1 LLSESLK
8 FSVGRI
14 LESDILGIAAMDCND
29 GNVKGFVG
37 YKYPTYAC
45 CLPCS
50 KKNSGRTGTTSLFLS
65 ENGRPSERVVSIQL
79 QPAAVILKP
88 FFQTA
93 FMPEIF
99 RRRLRP
105 SESLKFS
112 VGRILE
118 SDILGIAAMDC
129 NDGSIKDFVGY
140 KYPTYGCC
148 TRWPANPNSWCCW
161 KAARTWAWTATQ
173 NMCGRWPISSVS
185 IRNSTDTVEA

>member
-1 LLSESLK
+1 MLKVLSDTSI
-8 FSVGRI
+8 R
-14 LESDILGIAAMDCND
+14 
-29 GNVKGFVG
+29 
-37 YKYPTYAC
+37 PTLA
-45 CLPCS
+45 
-50 KKNSGRTGTTSLFLS
+50 
-65 ENGRPSERVVSIQL
+65 ENGRPFERVASIKL
-79 QPAAVILKP
+79 QPVAVILKP

-140 KYPTYGCC
+140 KYPTYACC
-148 TRWPANPNSWCCW
+148 VAQPRTRLVEMQATACLSKERVRAYRTHPTRWF
-161 KAARTWAWTATQ
+161 
-173 NMCGRWPISSVS
+173 
-185 IRNSTDTVEA
+185 